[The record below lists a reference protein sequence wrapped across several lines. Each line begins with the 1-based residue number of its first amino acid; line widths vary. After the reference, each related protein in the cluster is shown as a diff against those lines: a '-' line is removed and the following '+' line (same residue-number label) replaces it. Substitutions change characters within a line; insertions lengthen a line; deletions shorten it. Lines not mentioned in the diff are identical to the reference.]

1 MKFDAEKHD
10 NWKTKLTSNLTSL
23 STRVSSTSVRK
34 LIGPQAPW
42 APMAIGAVVGSLL
55 ALTITPTGAGD
66 FDHGATQ
73 VTSASDIVLNDTAR
87 ALRDGAVASRT
98 MTERN
103 QLADAMIA
111 DSADLAEP
119 VVDPTLPA
127 TSVSAAGMQKLKDFE
142 GFSLRGYLLGDGKCT
157 IGWGHAVPVAQRP
170 DCLNWVITEEEARAK
185 FASDVSR
192 FEDAV
197 NNFFTRDFN
206 QNQFDAIVSFAYNVG
221 QVWFRWDWPTDPDD
235 DFFQWVL
242 PLYIYPAQFRE
253 GLMRRRAAELELF
266 NTPVS

>member
-1 MKFDAEKHD
+1 MKSNAEKHD
-10 NWKTKLTSNLTSL
+10 NWKYKP
-23 STRVSSTSVRK
+23 
-34 LIGPQAPW
+34 LIAPFVV
-42 APMAIGAVVGSLL
+42 GAVVGSLL
-55 ALTITPTGAGD
+55 ALAIAPTGAPNLGYAAAELVGSSEVGLAD
-66 FDHGATQ
+66 
-73 VTSASDIVLNDTAR
+73 SAR
-87 ALRDGAVASRT
+87 ELRDNSVASRST
-98 MTERN
+98 TQRGTTS
-103 QLADAMIA
+103 DAEVT
-111 DSADLAEP
+111 AEVP
-119 VVDPTLPA
+119 TDPAPDPGLPA
-127 TSVSAAGMQKLKDFE
+127 TSVSAAGLEKLKEFE

-170 DCLNWVITEEEARAK
+170 NCSSWVITEEEARAK

-197 NNFFTRDFN
+197 NAFFTRDFN

-266 NTPVS
+266 NTPVA